1 MTKPAAF
8 SAVPDA
14 IERMAREAAGESE
27 APTQGGRK
35 LPVKA
40 STKAMSVNM
49 PKDVYDRLRD
59 FWKLTDIPMTDVIVQ
74 GTIKEL
80 ARLSKEHGV

>member
-1 MTKPAAF
+1 
-8 SAVPDA
+8 
-14 IERMAREAAGESE
+14 
-27 APTQGGRK
+27 
-35 LPVKA
+35 
-40 STKAMSVNM
+40 M